1 MATNLHIDD
10 RLMAEAL
17 KVGGRKNKRETVNEA
32 LAEYVQ
38 RRAQAKII
46 EAFGTL
52 EDSDFWD
59 PPAVPKRRQ
68 APMRTGKKK

>member
-10 RLMAEAL
+10 RLMAQAL
-17 KVGGRKNKRETVNEA
+17 KLGGRKNKRETVNEA

-59 PPAVPKRRQ
+59 TLPGRRAVKS
-68 APMRTGKKK
+68 RTRAGKKK

>member
-10 RLMAEAL
+10 KLMAQAL
-17 KVGGRKNKRETVNEA
+17 KAGGRKNKRETVNEA
-32 LAEYVQ
+32 LTEYVQ

-59 PPAVPKRRQ
+59 PAPARKPLK
-68 APMRTGKKK
+68 APTRAGKKK

>member
-10 RLMAEAL
+10 RLLAKAV
-17 KVGGRKNKRETVNEA
+17 KAGGGKNKRETVNEA

-59 PPAVPKRRQ
+59 PAPLRKPRKAVARAGKR
-68 APMRTGKKK
+68 K